1 MAEMRIV
8 FITQAVDLNHPV
20 QAFAVRWI
28 EVMANHADVESIEVL
43 TLKEGSYKLPKNVTI
58 RLIKGC
64 NRYETLRNFY
74 RFAWVNAVD
83 KKTIFFVHQNGVYP
97 ILLLLQGLIRYR
109 PVYQWLCHS
118 HRGWKTEFNT
128 RFATTGVFT
137 ATNQSHPLKMS
148 HVHVVGHGI
157 NMGKFSKNTVYN
169 KNCDILVLGRI
180 TPVKRIDLIIDA
192 VASAREELDIHPR
205 VHIYGEAINSLDEKY
220 LVDLQAQAAER
231 GVNDLVFFKG
241 GAVQDDIP
249 RIIAKAKAMAF
260 CCQGA
265 LGKVVIEAMAVGL
278 PVVTTNPCA
287 AEALPEELRDVLYCK
302 TAQPREIANCLG
314 KIMTISAGEYQRMGD
329 VLAETARADHCDI
342 QLFDRI
348 VSRIKTDLS

>member
-1 MAEMRIV
+1 MKIV
-8 FITQAVDLNHPV
+8 FITQAVDLNHLV
-20 QAFAVRWI
+20 QASAVRWI
-28 EVMANHADVESIEVL
+28 EVMANHEDVDSIEVL
-43 TLKEGSYKLPKNVTI
+43 TLREGSYRLPKNVNV
-58 RLIKGC
+58 RLIKGY
-64 NRYETLRNFY
+64 NRFETLRNFC
-74 RFAWVNAVD
+74 RHAWGNAAD
-83 KKTIFFVHQNGVYP
+83 KKTVFFVHQNGVYP
-97 ILLLLQGLIRYR
+97 ILLMLQGLFRDR

-137 ATNQSHPLKMS
+137 ATSQSHPLELP

-157 NMGKFSKNTVYN
+157 NMGKFSKSTIYN

-220 LVDLQAQAAER
+220 LVDLQAQVAER

-260 CCQGA
+260 C
-265 LGKVVIEAMAVGL
+265 
-278 PVVTTNPCA
+278 
-287 AEALPEELRDVLYCK
+287 
-302 TAQPREIANCLG
+302 
-314 KIMTISAGEYQRMGD
+314 
-329 VLAETARADHCDI
+329 
-342 QLFDRI
+342 
-348 VSRIKTDLS
+348 